1 MSTVDLVRLGSV
13 NVRQANSKICMIGAG
28 SSGIATAKALKER
41 GLAFD
46 CFEKGS
52 NLGGM
57 WRYENDSG
65 LSSAYKSLHID
76 TSRKNLGYSDFPI
89 SEDKPD
95 FLSHADFLAHLEAYS
110 DRFEIRPHVTFKS
123 EVKSVEPQPDG
134 LWQVA
139 LSSGEARNYRS
150 IVVANGHLWDPRW
163 PSFAGRFDG
172 EIIHSHHYRTAAP
185 FEGKRVLVV
194 GIGNSAVDIAVDL
207 CRRAESV
214 TLSTRRSAWVMPKYL
229 MGIPIDRWSA
239 FLSRKLHLPT
249 RVVRMIMARLIR
261 VALGNQERFG
271 LRRPKHPM
279 WREHATLSQ
288 ELLPYV
294 GHGWIKLKPNI
305 RELRGDSVLFEDDS
319 ELKVD
324 AIIYATGYKTTFPFL
339 RKEIFAVEDNQ
350 APALYRRI
358 ASPDRP
364 GLYLIGLVQPIGATI
379 PLVELQAKWL
389 AQLLAGGLRLPTQRE
404 MHQEIAQHRRK
415 VERTYV
421 GSPRYTLE
429 VDFKSYSRELR
440 KALATGRA

>member
-1 MSTVDLVRLGSV
+1 MSTVDLVSLEGTSV
-13 NVRQANSKICMIGAG
+13 NDRQANAETCIIGAG

-41 GLAFD
+41 GLTFD

-89 SEDKPD
+89 PDDKPD
-95 FLSHADFLAHLEAYS
+95 FLSHADFLAHLEGYS
-110 DRFEIRPHVTFKS
+110 DGFGIRPHVTFGT
-123 EVKSVEPQPDG
+123 EVTGVEPQPDG

-139 LSSGEARNYRS
+139 LSSGETRNYRS
-150 IVVANGHLWDPRW
+150 IVVANGHLSDPRW

-172 EIIHSHHYRTAAP
+172 DVIHSHHYRTAAP
-185 FEGKRVLVV
+185 FEGKHVLVV

-294 GHGWIKLKPNI
+294 GHRWIRLKPNI
-305 RELRGDSVLFEDDS
+305 RELRDDRVLFEDDTH
-319 ELKVD
+319 LKVD
-324 AIIYATGYKTTFPFL
+324 AIIYATRYKTTFSFL
-339 RKEIFAVEDNQ
+339 GKEV
-350 APALYRRI
+350 
-358 ASPDRP
+358 
-364 GLYLIGLVQPIGATI
+364 
-379 PLVELQAKWL
+379 
-389 AQLLAGGLRLPTQRE
+389 
-404 MHQEIAQHRRK
+404 
-415 VERTYV
+415 
-421 GSPRYTLE
+421 
-429 VDFKSYSRELR
+429 SR
-440 KALATGRA
+440 